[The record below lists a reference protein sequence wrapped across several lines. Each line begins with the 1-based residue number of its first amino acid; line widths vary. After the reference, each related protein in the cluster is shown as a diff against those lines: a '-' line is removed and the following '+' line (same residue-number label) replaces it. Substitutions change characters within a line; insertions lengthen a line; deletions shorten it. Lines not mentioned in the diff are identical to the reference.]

1 MDALESRQSDC
12 QGRPASWRGV
22 LVAWA
27 VGACL
32 LANPSRGDDAPA
44 TPAANPPAFPRVL
57 PTEPPDVDKTFRVR
71 GGFRLDL
78 LAAEQPLDVR
88 TVDVTRDPALAERY
102 LLLTP
107 VVEIAG
113 GPTLQPPISIGQL
126 RSALAAVQDLT

>member
-1 MDALESRQSDC
+1 MARHVTVYSAPSCTLCRHVLED
-12 QGRPASWRGV
+12 
-22 LVAWA
+22 
-27 VGACL
+27 
-32 LANPSRGDDAPA
+32 
-44 TPAANPPAFPRVL
+44 
-57 PTEPPDVDKTFRVR
+57 
-71 GGFRLDL
+71 LDL